1 MKVTENN
8 IENRQAFLTI
18 EVEPAEVEKSLE
30 ESYQRLVRRTAI
42 PGFRKGRAPRPIL
55 ERHIGKER
63 LFEDALNNLIPEAYQ
78 QAIKEQE
85 IEAFT
90 RPHIEITQ
98 NDPLVFKAI
107 VPLAPAVTLGDY
119 LSIKVAPEDKVQVT
133 KSDISATIE
142 QVRHQHATWEPV
154 ERPAEY
160 NDLLIVDIDSH
171 IDDSPFI
178 NRKGV
183 QYQLL
188 SDASFPAPGFAEKL
202 IGMNRDE
209 EKEFQLQFPADY
221 SRSELAGKEPSFKV
235 KLTEIKQEKLPELND
250 ELAREVNP
258 EFKDLKSL
266 QEEVTKALRM
276 ERERKAKLDFEERV
290 IEAVVDT
297 AEVEFPPILVEVEIE
312 RLIDQQLRRWQ
323 MNRDNLENYLRMV
336 NKTEPELREE
346 LQPIAAKRVAQSL
359 VLGKIAEAEK
369 IEADESEIDAEVE
382 RISQGET
389 ENREELQK
397 YLNTPQSRESIR
409 ELLISRKTME
419 RLVEIGKSSAA
430 VKKKKSIPTKEVKN
444 D

>member
-1 MKVTENN
+1 MNARERFLVTMEFGTPDR
-8 IENRQAFLTI
+8 IPF
-18 EVEPAEVEKSLE
+18 V
-30 ESYQRLVRRTAI
+30 
-42 PGFRKGRAPRPIL
+42 PGFPRESTRKRWHGEGLPL
-55 ERHIGKER
+55 EIVDSRDISEYAYKLAGGTLQLPMSGKGFPLRER
-63 LFEDALNNLIPEAYQ
+63 MIPE
-78 QAIKEQE
+78 
-85 IEAFT
+85 
-90 RPHIEITQ
+90 
-98 NDPLVFKAI
+98 
-107 VPLAPAVTLGDY
+107 
-119 LSIKVAPEDKVQVT
+119 
-133 KSDISATIE
+133 
-142 QVRHQHATWEPV
+142 
-154 ERPAEY
+154 
-160 NDLLIVDIDSH
+160 
-171 IDDSPFI
+171 
-178 NRKGV
+178 
-183 QYQLL
+183 
-188 SDASFPAPGFAEKL
+188 
-202 IGMNRDE
+202 
-209 EKEFQLQFPADY
+209 
-221 SRSELAGKEPSFKV
+221 
-235 KLTEIKQEKLPELND
+235 
-250 ELAREVNP
+250 
-258 EFKDLKSL
+258 
-266 QEEVTKALRM
+266 
-276 ERERKAKLDFEERV
+276 FEERV

>member
-1 MKVTENN
+1 
-8 IENRQAFLTI
+8 
-18 EVEPAEVEKSLE
+18 
-30 ESYQRLVRRTAI
+30 
-42 PGFRKGRAPRPIL
+42 
-55 ERHIGKER
+55 
-63 LFEDALNNLIPEAYQ
+63 
-78 QAIKEQE
+78 
-85 IEAFT
+85 
-90 RPHIEITQ
+90 
-98 NDPLVFKAI
+98 
-107 VPLAPAVTLGDY
+107 
-119 LSIKVAPEDKVQVT
+119 
-133 KSDISATIE
+133 
-142 QVRHQHATWEPV
+142 
-154 ERPAEY
+154 
-160 NDLLIVDIDSH
+160 
-171 IDDSPFI
+171 
-178 NRKGV
+178 
-183 QYQLL
+183 
-188 SDASFPAPGFAEKL
+188 
-202 IGMNRDE
+202 
-209 EKEFQLQFPADY
+209 
-221 SRSELAGKEPSFKV
+221 
-235 KLTEIKQEKLPELND
+235 
-250 ELAREVNP
+250 
-258 EFKDLKSL
+258 
-266 QEEVTKALRM
+266 M

-323 MNRDNLENYLRMV
+323 MNRDNMENYLRMI